1 MEVSHHGQTLSE
13 ESEPMSAETA
23 PVVAPPSLQEVQK
36 AVQEASEQVEGRG
49 AEEVLKE
56 LLERVVEA
64 ALGQVESE
72 EKAGEGAVQEAVGED
87 TQWTEQGEAT
97 PDTDEQGAE
106 EGLETEGITKVDEEG
121 KVAVADAFEDV
132 AEEGKGINQE
142 EGKTAAGSVEEAA
155 VGAEAGNREADG
167 VGVISESPD
176 TQVSEG
182 AAEATLSALE
192 ETAVKAAGTEDSN
205 KQDVLSKEAA
215 ETGTQDTV
223 ETQAT
228 VEVET
233 QKETV
238 EVSDPSLPSSDVEQ
252 LTEKPGLF
260 PLEGKIPVDE
270 LESAMTAFP
279 SDNSEAETSQSVAGE
294 QVQEVEDVLKDIK
307 EPEVED
313 EQGLLAVEEAAAEDA
328 EAEVAGVGVAVGGGG
343 DGEGGK
349 KEESA
354 TLGHERAEEQVEEEQ
369 MKLETSHDGEADNI
383 TTVIKQH
390 ILFG

>member
-13 ESEPMSAETA
+13 ESEPTSAETA

-106 EGLETEGITKVDEEG
+106 EGLETEGITKVDEED

-294 QVQEVEDVLKDIK
+294 QVQEVEDVLKDTK

-328 EAEVAGVGVAVGGGG
+328 EAEVAGVGVAVGGG